1 MRKIELE
8 REEEEKAHDDRFNQ
22 ARPVVETKKT
32 WREKRLA
39 REERSDIGDD
49 SQGDS
54 TVGEDMKINM
64 VFELPSEFQ
73 ALEEGVAELALGARV
88 ASLEKP
94 ERLG

>member
-1 MRKIELE
+1 
-8 REEEEKAHDDRFNQ
+8 
-22 ARPVVETKKT
+22 
-32 WREKRLA
+32 
-39 REERSDIGDD
+39 
-49 SQGDS
+49 
-54 TVGEDMKINM
+54 MKINM